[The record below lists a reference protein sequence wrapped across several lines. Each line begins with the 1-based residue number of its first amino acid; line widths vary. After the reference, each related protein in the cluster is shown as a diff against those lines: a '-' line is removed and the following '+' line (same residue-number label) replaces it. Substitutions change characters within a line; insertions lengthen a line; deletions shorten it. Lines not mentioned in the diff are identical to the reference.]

1 MLNLI
6 IYLNN
11 QTDAKELIKDLLG
24 KQLIANASIDVNN
37 EIYRLEG
44 EDLVN
49 SKITVITAQTK
60 SMLFS
65 QIEKLIASKYGDDI
79 PIYSMPIMQAN
90 HSFDHLIR
98 STTLVV

>member
-11 QTDAKELIKDLLG
+11 QIDAKILIKNLLAQ
-24 KQLIANASIDVNN
+24 KLIANASIDVNN

-44 EDLVN
+44 DDLVA
-49 SKITVITAQTK
+49 SKIIVVTAQTK

-65 QIEKLIASKYGDDI
+65 QIEKYIAATYGDDI

>member
-6 IYLNN
+6 IYLNH
-11 QTDAKELIKDLLG
+11 QTDAKVLIKNLLTQ
-24 KQLIANASIDVNN
+24 KLIANASIDINN
-37 EIYRLEG
+37 EVYKLEG
-44 EDLVN
+44 EELVSN
-49 SKITVITAQTK
+49 KIIVVTAQTK

-65 QIEKLIASKYGDDI
+65 QIEKYIAATYGEDI